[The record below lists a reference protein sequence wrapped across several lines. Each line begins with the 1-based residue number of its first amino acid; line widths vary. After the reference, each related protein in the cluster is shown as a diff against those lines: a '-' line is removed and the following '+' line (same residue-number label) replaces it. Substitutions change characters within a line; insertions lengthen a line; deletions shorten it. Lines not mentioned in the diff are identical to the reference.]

1 MQRYGLDFLAPTD
14 LPLQTEMGTTPF
26 KEMAFPALSKKT
38 TLQTN
43 QPFNRKTKTPKYP
56 NPNQT
61 PKHFIFPYRKGG
73 WSWRTR
79 GTVPVLVATEP
90 FAQGIAGEVLR
101 WWGALTAAGS
111 LSPGV
116 PCKREVYLM

>member
-56 NPNQT
+56 NPNQPPQT
-61 PKHFIFPYRKGG
+61 FYISLQK
-73 WSWRTR
+73 R
-79 GTVPVLVATEP
+79 GMELEDQRDCT
-90 FAQGIAGEVLR
+90 
-101 WWGALTAAGS
+101 
-111 LSPGV
+111 SPSGH
-116 PCKREVYLM
+116 